1 MKQEIQNTEKIIELE
16 GANAHLKFTIED
28 LSDKLDEANKKV
40 CEEKDS
46 NKKLSLKLKNNEQ
59 DQILLQE
66 TITKVQSK
74 LKEKDQELNMVN

>member
-16 GANAHLKFTIED
+16 GTNAHLKFTIED